1 MYCDKKTGKYGII
14 DGQHRAGALLIM
26 AQQGHWNEYERN
38 ILVDVF
44 VTQSEKQISE
54 LFREINSAEP
64 VRLVDMPDEE
74 GMEQNSKE
82 MLDEATDLLMKQYPE
97 MFKASARCKIPHLNV
112 DLFRDDVFQSEVIIN
127 QKIKSSEAL
136 LKYFLDINEKLSKR
150 SDDEWLGLYGG
161 GSIGSSS
168 KSLEQ
173 ALKKAKANKFFL
185 GLDRSWLHR

>member
-1 MYCDKKTGKYGII
+1 MYCDKKTGRYGII

-82 MLDEATDLLMKQYPE
+82 MLDEATDHLMKQYPE
-97 MFKASARCKIPHLNV
+97 MFKASARCCPSIIPY
-112 DLFRDDVFQSEVIIN
+112 FPVFLSQYIEITPG
-127 QKIKSSEAL
+127 
-136 LKYFLDINEKLSKR
+136 NEKL
-150 SDDEWLGLYGG
+150 
-161 GSIGSSS
+161 
-168 KSLEQ
+168 
-173 ALKKAKANKFFL
+173 FFCIFDAAIL
-185 GLDRSWLHR
+185 AHL